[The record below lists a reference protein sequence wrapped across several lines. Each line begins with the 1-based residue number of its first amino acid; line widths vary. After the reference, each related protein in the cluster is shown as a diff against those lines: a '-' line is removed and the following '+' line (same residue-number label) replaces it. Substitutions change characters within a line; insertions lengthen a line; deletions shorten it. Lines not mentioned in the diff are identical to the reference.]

1 MTLLYTKQRCPLHLF
16 VKFSSC
22 QVACISKVESTVN
35 DYTPSEDMEL
45 IRQMNDLGLSVSF
58 STNKELFD
66 FGLVV
71 TVGAQNKNN
80 IKLSGTLGYVA
91 LEYLLD
97 DVKDIKCVIN
107 YDFLSSLE
115 DYVHRIG
122 ANLLMQ
128 MQSLPEILLR
138 SYKMVDKLLVQHWL
152 QWPGQV
158 VHMVEVQVHGGT
170 STQGDGEVV
179 VLEIEL

>member
-58 STNKELFD
+58 STNKEPSRLRQAYSF
-66 FGLVV
+66 
-71 TVGAQNKNN
+71 N
-80 IKLSGTLGYVA
+80 GTRWWFWSLPLQVK
-91 LEYLLD
+91 